1 MCVATIFI
9 RIFVTQLLA
18 KYSNVKESPIQTE
31 AIGMRSPLG
40 LITGHLP
47 RKDHEPVLRTGSE
60 VTCLVIVRV
69 STDSRQQ
76 TIRVWKFP
84 SFEVLQHNKTCL
96 KLSIS
101 QSINQKHA

>member
-9 RIFVTQLLA
+9 RIFGTQLLA
-18 KYSNVKESPIQTE
+18 KYSNVKESPIQKE
-31 AIGMRSPLG
+31 AIGMQSPLG

-47 RKDHEPVLRTGSE
+47 HKDHEPVLRTGNE
-60 VTCLVIVRV
+60 VTCLVIARG

-84 SFEVLQHNKTCL
+84 SLEVLQH
-96 KLSIS
+96 
-101 QSINQKHA
+101 